1 MSNEDMIVA
10 LNTVVEALGRHDL
23 EIILADNKRL
33 REENATL
40 REVNA
45 RLDRV
50 VERRT
55 REAEHAGAKWVKCS
69 ERYPDNSSAVLV
81 YVRDGTIYDHC
92 AMYCQAVDYYQF
104 NGQWSHCTDVTH
116 WRPLPL
122 SPEAE
127 SK

>member
-1 MSNEDMIVA
+1 MTESEIEKAADDWLYKEYPDPKDWPIS
-10 LNTVVEALGRHDL
+10 TETSGRSWNPY
-23 EIILADNKRL
+23 IQAFLAG
-33 REENATL
+33 
-40 REVNA
+40 
-45 RLDRV
+45 
-50 VERRT
+50 
-55 REAEHAGAKWVKCS
+55 AEHAGAKWIKCS

-116 WRPLPL
+116 WMELPP
-122 SPEAE
+122 SPEGE

>member
-1 MSNEDMIVA
+1 MTQAEIEKAAEEYLLEHFGVRTPHCSCMDGHHEHDEC
-10 LNTVVEALGRHDL
+10 EAARKAF
-23 EIILADNKRL
+23 LAG
-33 REENATL
+33 
-40 REVNA
+40 
-45 RLDRV
+45 
-50 VERRT
+50 
-55 REAEHAGAKWVKCS
+55 AEHAGAKWIKCS

>member
-1 MSNEDMIVA
+1 MTQAEIEKAANDYASRSEGQWKDGTPVA
-10 LNTVVEALGRHDL
+10 HELVDAY
-23 EIILADNKRL
+23 LAG
-33 REENATL
+33 
-40 REVNA
+40 
-45 RLDRV
+45 
-50 VERRT
+50 
-55 REAEHAGAKWVKCS
+55 AEHAGAKWIKCS